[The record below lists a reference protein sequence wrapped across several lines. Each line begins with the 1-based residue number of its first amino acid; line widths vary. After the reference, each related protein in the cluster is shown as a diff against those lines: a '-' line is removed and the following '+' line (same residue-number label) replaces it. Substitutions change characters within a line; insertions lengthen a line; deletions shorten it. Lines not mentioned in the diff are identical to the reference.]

1 MNMKPAFDRRVTA
14 VRADLAAEQWRGVHA
29 APRYAAG
36 IAMRVADA
44 SVPLRREPRQDAPL
58 DTELLHGEVVLVYA
72 RDEGWAWLQAASDGY
87 VGYVPE
93 VALMPQTA
101 VVPTH
106 RVNVLR
112 TFVYHGASM
121 KLPPA
126 MTLTTNAAVAV
137 TGTEGA
143 FAHIPEG
150 FVWARHLSP
159 LHEPSADWVAVAEAF
174 VGVPYLW
181 GGKTSLGLDCSALAQ
196 QSLATVGIAVPRDS
210 DMQEAA
216 QGAGGGE
223 TLAADTP
230 LRRGDLIFWNGHVGI
245 MTDAQTLLHANGH
258 HMLVVKE
265 PLEEARARILSAGAG
280 PVTRMRRLNQ

>member
-87 VGYVPE
+87 VGYAPE
-93 VALMPQTA
+93 AALAPPA
-101 VVPTH
+101 LPATH
-106 RVNVLR
+106 RVGVLR
-112 TFVYHGASM
+112 TFVYPGASM
-121 KLPPA
+121 KLPPLMA
-126 MTLTTNAAVAV
+126 LSMNAAIAV

-143 FAHIPEG
+143 FARTADG
-150 FVWARHLSP
+150 FVWAAHLSP
-159 LHEPSADWVAVAEAF
+159 LDMPAADWVAKAEMF

-216 QGAGGGE
+216 QGTGGGE

-230 LRRGDLIFWNGHVGI
+230 LRRGDLIFWKGHVGI